1 MTKRKTLGNVAFYL
15 GNTLIALIF
24 VSPLIWMIASSLKPE
39 AQIFKGLNSLSTF
52 IPKGASL
59 NNYAEVF
66 QRINMWKFIGN
77 SLFYVLVIILLDL
90 LVNSICG
97 YALAKFEFKGK
108 NLLLTLV
115 ISLMVFPAE
124 AIMLPMY
131 REMADLGWINSWAS
145 LIVPFVAKCFS
156 IYMFRQFF
164 LDIPNELLEAASID
178 GCGPVKTF
186 FQVVM
191 PISGTVY
198 ATIFILDFVAHW
210 NDFMWPL
217 LVVTGEE
224 KRTIQLAIQTF
235 FGSKPINYGP
245 IMASLTISAIPMLLM
260 FIFLQKYYGGRYCV
274 YGNQGLEKRS
284 GSYDRSVSYGEQ
296 IVSDRGEDGQSDQI
310 KYHMGSVFA
319 SVGDCGRG
327 VMRPSRDGSE
337 DS

>member
-1 MTKRKTLGNVAFYL
+1 MTQKQRARLGSLAFYL
-15 GNTLIALIF
+15 GNTLVALIF
-24 VSPLIWMIASSLKPE
+24 VSPLIWMVSSSLKPE
-39 AQIFKGLNSLSTF
+39 SGIFKGLNSLSTF
-52 IPKGASL
+52 IPQGASL
-59 NNYAEVF
+59 NNYQEVF

-77 SLFYVLVIILLDL
+77 SLFYVLVIIILDL
-90 LVNSICG
+90 FINSICG

-108 NLLLTLV
+108 NALLTLV

-131 REMADLGWINSWAS
+131 REMADLGWINTWAS

-156 IYMFRQFF
+156 IYMFRPFF
-164 LDIPNELLEAASID
+164 MDVPNDLLEAASID

-186 FQVVM
+186 FTVVL

-245 IMASLTISAIPMLLM
+245 IMASLTISAIPMLIM
-260 FIFLQKYYGGRYCV
+260 FLFLQKYYVEGIASTG
-274 YGNQGLEKRS
+274 
-284 GSYDRSVSYGEQ
+284 
-296 IVSDRGEDGQSDQI
+296 I
-310 KYHMGSVFA
+310 KG
-319 SVGDCGRG
+319 
-327 VMRPSRDGSE
+327 
-337 DS
+337 

>member
-1 MTKRKTLGNVAFYL
+1 MTQKQRARLGSLAFYL
-15 GNTLIALIF
+15 GNTLVALIF
-24 VSPLIWMIASSLKPE
+24 VSPLIWMVSSSLKPE
-39 AQIFKGLNSLSTF
+39 SGIFKGLNSLSTF
-52 IPKGASL
+52 IPQGASL
-59 NNYAEVF
+59 NNYQEVF

-77 SLFYVLVIILLDL
+77 SLFYVLVIIILDL
-90 LVNSICG
+90 FINSICG

-108 NLLLTLV
+108 NALLTLV

-131 REMADLGWINSWAS
+131 REMADLGWINTWAS

-164 LDIPNELLEAASID
+164 MDVPNDLLEAASID

-186 FQVVM
+186 FTVVL

-245 IMASLTISAIPMLLM
+245 IMASLTISAIPMLIM
-260 FIFLQKYYGGRYCV
+260 FLLLQKYYVEGIASTG
-274 YGNQGLEKRS
+274 
-284 GSYDRSVSYGEQ
+284 
-296 IVSDRGEDGQSDQI
+296 I
-310 KYHMGSVFA
+310 KG
-319 SVGDCGRG
+319 
-327 VMRPSRDGSE
+327 
-337 DS
+337 

>member
-1 MTKRKTLGNVAFYL
+1 MTQKQRARLGSLAFYL
-15 GNTLIALIF
+15 GNTLVALIF
-24 VSPLIWMIASSLKPE
+24 VSPLIWMVSSSLKPE
-39 AQIFKGLNSLSTF
+39 SGIFKGLNSLSTF
-52 IPKGASL
+52 IPQGASL
-59 NNYAEVF
+59 NNYQEVF

-77 SLFYVLVIILLDL
+77 SLFYVLVIIILDL
-90 LVNSICG
+90 FINSICG

-108 NLLLTLV
+108 NALLTLV

-131 REMADLGWINSWAS
+131 REMADLGWINTWAS

-164 LDIPNELLEAASID
+164 MDVPNDLLEAASID

-186 FQVVM
+186 FTVVL

-245 IMASLTISAIPMLLM
+245 IMASLTISAIPMLIM
-260 FIFLQKYYGGRYCV
+260 FLFMQKYYVEGIASTG
-274 YGNQGLEKRS
+274 
-284 GSYDRSVSYGEQ
+284 
-296 IVSDRGEDGQSDQI
+296 I
-310 KYHMGSVFA
+310 KG
-319 SVGDCGRG
+319 
-327 VMRPSRDGSE
+327 
-337 DS
+337 

>member
-1 MTKRKTLGNVAFYL
+1 MTQKQRARLGSLAFYL
-15 GNTLIALIF
+15 GNTLIALVF
-24 VSPLIWMIASSLKPE
+24 VSPLIWMVSSSLKPE
-39 AQIFKGLNSLSTF
+39 SGIFKGLNSLSTF
-52 IPKGASL
+52 IPQGASL
-59 NNYAEVF
+59 NNYQEVF

-77 SLFYVLVIILLDL
+77 SLFYVLVIIILDL
-90 LVNSICG
+90 FINSICG

-108 NLLLTLV
+108 NALLTLV

-131 REMADLGWINSWAS
+131 REMADLGWINTWAS

-164 LDIPNELLEAASID
+164 MDVPNDLLEAASID

-186 FQVVM
+186 FTVVL

-245 IMASLTISAIPMLLM
+245 IMASLTISAIPMLIM
-260 FIFLQKYYGGRYCV
+260 FLFLQKYYVEGIASTG
-274 YGNQGLEKRS
+274 
-284 GSYDRSVSYGEQ
+284 
-296 IVSDRGEDGQSDQI
+296 I
-310 KYHMGSVFA
+310 KG
-319 SVGDCGRG
+319 
-327 VMRPSRDGSE
+327 
-337 DS
+337 

>member
-1 MTKRKTLGNVAFYL
+1 MTQKQRNMAGHLAFYL
-15 GNTLIALIF
+15 GNTVIALIF
-24 VSPLIWMIASSLKPE
+24 ISPLIWMIAASLKPE
-39 AQIFKGLNSLSTF
+39 AEIFKGLNSLSTF

-59 NNYAEVF
+59 ANYAEVF
-66 QRINMWKFIGN
+66 SRINMWKFIGN
-77 SLFYVLVIILLDL
+77 SLFYVLIIIVLDL
-90 LVNSICG
+90 FVNSLCG
-97 YALAKFEFKGK
+97 YALAKFDFKGK
-108 NLLLTLV
+108 NALLTLV

-145 LIVPFVAKCFS
+145 LIVPFIAKCFS

-164 LDIPNELLEAASID
+164 LDIPNDLLEAAKVD
-178 GCGPVKTF
+178 GCGPVRTF
-186 FQVVM
+186 FTVVV

-198 ATIFILDFVAHW
+198 ATILILDFVAHW

-260 FIFLQKYYGGRYCV
+260 FIFLQKYYVEGIASTG
-274 YGNQGLEKRS
+274 
-284 GSYDRSVSYGEQ
+284 
-296 IVSDRGEDGQSDQI
+296 I
-310 KYHMGSVFA
+310 KG
-319 SVGDCGRG
+319 
-327 VMRPSRDGSE
+327 
-337 DS
+337 